1 MFFRDKTRVLILFYM
16 NLPLTYSSF
25 CDVSYA

>member
-16 NLPLTYSSF
+16 NLPFAYPSF
-25 CDVSYA
+25 SDDSYA